1 MYTKSPP
8 AYCVYH
14 LPAVHTII
22 GKPRHIGKYLQQ
34 MSRDYVPSDG
44 VKRLVPAFSFSLRYV
59 LSRFSGIFCQYWG
72 LFLALYRSVIAV
84 IAVMT
89 VRR

>member
-8 AYCVYH
+8 AHCVYH

-34 MSRDYVPSDG
+34 QRRGQNKAEARMN
-44 VKRLVPAFSFSLRYV
+44 V
-59 LSRFSGIFCQYWG
+59 LSRFGPWG
-72 LFLALYRSVIAV
+72 QALTRTAVSVFLVC
-84 IAVMT
+84 
-89 VRR
+89 

>member
-34 MSRDYVPSDG
+34 ITSYVTLD
-44 VKRLVPAFSFSLRYV
+44 VKVFQSTGHKLRQCIQEERAPA
-59 LSRFSGIFCQYWG
+59 
-72 LFLALYRSVIAV
+72 LFLD
-84 IAVMT
+84 T
-89 VRR
+89 V